1 MGILSIR
8 NRFGLASLGVQVHS
22 RGKSHPAG
30 AAETGTWAGTWDTEN
45 ASCRHVG
52 VLYTTASQK
61 MIVASQKNDV
71 ASQKEAI

>member
-30 AAETGTWAGTWDTEN
+30 AAETGTWAGTWDDEN

-52 VLYTTASQK
+52 IMKLEIFMLLIKIQPFS
-61 MIVASQKNDV
+61 MRL
-71 ASQKEAI
+71 